1 MERFCLTL
9 GSRDRGGDAYV
20 TLHVISSHLF
30 ITILVGP
37 MSKAA
42 SSTSDSA
49 SPETLA
55 LCSTASLVHGA
66 CVHLHKLPVGVSQYH
81 GNVHQ
86 DSDNPG
92 VQVLP

>member
-9 GSRDRGGDAYV
+9 GSRDHEGDAYV
-20 TLHVISSHLF
+20 TLHVISSHF
-30 ITILVGP
+30 TILVGP
-37 MSKAA
+37 KSKAA